1 MNRLVI
7 IGNGFDLAHGLKTS
21 YQNFINW
28 YWNQWGMRLLTASTY
43 RESDGLCSFELMNR
57 VNGHYSTWFQF
68 LQCHYITK
76 DDPFQPWD
84 GNKVVE
90 QIKQNKYCNFQYT
103 SRFLERI
110 DQNIETK
117 GWVDIENEYYH
128 LLVHV
133 EERGC
138 SYQELNNHLDILRE
152 KLIGYLQTVENTE
165 IQIIPEIKDK
175 IYRPFDMNELSIDY
189 SYLPEEEC
197 SLSNIMLL
205 NFNYTKTPEM
215 YLKDKTT
222 INYIHG
228 KLDNPE
234 SVIFGYGDELDE
246 DYKRLKNYN
255 DNECLRH
262 MKSIRYLDA
271 GNYRNML
278 QFIEAGPFQVCIMG
292 HSCGNSDR
300 TLLNTIFEHRNCVS
314 VKPYYYIKDNGED
327 NYMDLSINISRNFN
341 DMKLMRDRVVAK
353 PYTEPLV
360 SK

>member
-1 MNRLVI
+1 
-7 IGNGFDLAHGLKTS
+7 
-21 YQNFINW
+21 
-28 YWNQWGMRLLTASTY
+28 
-43 RESDGLCSFELMNR
+43 MNR

-271 GNYRNML
+271 GKYRNML

>member
-21 YQNFINW
+21 YQDFINW
-28 YWNQWGMRLLTASTY
+28 YWNQWVLLLKDSSKNKEYDTFCTFSMSE
-43 RESDGLCSFELMNR
+43 RESNKAIPFYKMFDNYPYSPTMLLSDVKKYQFPCSL
-57 VNGHYSTWFQF
+57 
-68 LQCHYITK
+68 K
-76 DDPFQPWD
+76 
-84 GNKVVE
+84 
-90 QIKQNKYCNFQYT
+90 YT
-103 SRFLERI
+103 SRLFKRI
-110 DQNIETK
+110 NQSIATK

-128 LLVHV
+128 LLVHD
-133 EERGC
+133 EERL
-138 SYQELNNHLDILRE
+138 SPYQVLNDHLDILRK
-152 KLIGYLQTVENTE
+152 KLIEYLQTVVNTE
-165 IQIIPEIKDK
+165 IPMIPDINDK
-175 IYRPFDMNELSIDY
+175 IYRPIKREELSIKY
-189 SYLPEEEC
+189 SFYTEAEL

-215 YLKDKTT
+215 YLKGSTI

-234 SVIFGYGDELDE
+234 GVIFGYGDELDE
-246 DYKRLKNYN
+246 DYKRLKNLN

-278 QFIEAGPFQVCIMG
+278 QFIEADSFQVCIMG

-300 TLLNTIFEHRNCVS
+300 TLLNTIFEHRNCAS

-327 NYMDLSINISRNFN
+327 NFSEITINISRNFN
-341 DMKLMRDRVVAK
+341 DMKLMRDRVVEK